1 VIHIDKASAR
11 RGWSWLARGPALLG
25 KDAAL
30 WVGMATIY
38 GLLAALLSFVPFVGD
53 VLLVLF
59 TPILLAGAL
68 EAAHALFP
76 LTRMSAAEYA
86 ARAVDPRPPGSAG
99 PGQWPQYSVEQL
111 GRGLRQLVS
120 VFTEQHRAT
129 AVMVIGT
136 LSLGAVVMIDIL
148 GKLLRVGGPAIRA
161 WLSGDVNYQI
171 GLPAALGLLIVVVL
185 YVLVYFAVLY
195 AVPLVLFRGEQVL
208 NAMTASLRACLGN
221 FAAVAVLSA
230 PPLIALAAG
239 TLLYARLA
247 APWDVLAVWAVT
259 ALAAPW
265 FVAALY
271 QSYQDSFVGL
281 QPQAA

>member
-25 KDAAL
+25 KDRAL
-30 WVGMATIY
+30 WVSMALLY
-38 GLLAALLSFVPFVGD
+38 ALLAVALTLVPFVGD

-59 TPILLAGAL
+59 TPLLLAGAL
-68 EAAHALFP
+68 EAAHALHP

-86 ARAVDPRPPGSAG
+86 TRAVDPRPPGSAG
-99 PGQWPQYSVEQL
+99 PGQWPQYTTEQL
-111 GRGLRQLVS
+111 GRGLRQLLS
-120 VFTEQHRAT
+120 VFSEQDRVT

-148 GKLLRVGGPAIRA
+148 GKLLRVGGPAILS
-161 WLSGDVNYQI
+161 WLSGDVTYKI
-171 GLPAALGLLIVVVL
+171 GLPATLGLLIVMLL
-185 YVLVYFAVLY
+185 YMLVYFAVLY

-208 NAMTASLRACLGN
+208 NAMGASLRACLGN
-221 FAAVAVLSA
+221 LAAVAVLSA
-230 PPLIALAAG
+230 PPVIALAAG

-247 APWDVLAVWAVT
+247 APWDGLAVWVVT

-265 FVAALY
+265 FVTALY

-281 QPQAA
+281 EPRTA